1 MANACFRVRLMATV
15 ELSAKARWTSPYH
28 RFCQANRP
36 LLPTHLKNADREK
49 LLGTLWKSL
58 SNEGRAVFTAGLR
71 APARSGQRGNPAW
84 TPIVPGEEEPPPP
97 AILEVARRN
106 RTPRMK
112 KGPGH
117 RASQHERPAKWTAG
131 EWCSSQAERWARA
144 KQAAQSAPKVHLPQV
159 PAIMKRREVAMAP
172 AGVLLDA

>member
-1 MANACFRVRLMATV
+1 MSV
-15 ELSAKARWTSPYH
+15 EVSAKARWTSPYH

-71 APARSGQRGNPAW
+71 APVRNGQRGNPAW
-84 TPIVPGEEEPPPP
+84 TPIVPGEEEPPPS
-97 AILEVARRN
+97 AILEVPRRN

-112 KGPGH
+112 KGLGH
-117 RASQHERPAKWTAG
+117 RASQPERPAKWTAG

-144 KQAAQSAPKVHLPQV
+144 KQAAEDAPKVL
-159 PAIMKRREVAMAP
+159 PAIMKRREVVMAAP
-172 AGVLLDA
+172 AGVCYWMLDS

>member
-1 MANACFRVRLMATV
+1 MSTV
-15 ELSAKARWTSPYH
+15 EVSAKARWTSPYH

-71 APARSGQRGNPAW
+71 QPVRNGQRGNPAW

-97 AILEVARRN
+97 AILEVPRRN
-106 RTPRMK
+106 RTPRIK
-112 KGPGH
+112 KGLRH
-117 RASQHERPAKWTAG
+117 RASGTTAKWTAG

-144 KQAAQSAPKVHLPQV
+144 KQAAEDAPWPPKVHLPQV
-159 PAIMKRREVAMAP
+159 LASMKRREDAMAP
-172 AGVLLDA
+172 AGVLPDA